1 MMLYPSVGELIEGE
15 KKCRYSLVIA
25 VAKRARDIAHK
36 AEAENEKLEE
46 KPITLAIES
55 FADGEADFRE
65 SDRASD
71 KD

>member
-25 VAKRARDIAHK
+25 VAKRARDIAHR
-36 AEAENEKLEE
+36 AEMEDEKLEE

-55 FADGEADFRE
+55 FADGEADFHE
-65 SDRASD
+65 SDKPID
-71 KD
+71 KE